1 MIESGNRREERV
13 GGGEKD
19 GGIRV
24 EPAEGGGSI
33 VAEGG
38 KKGEGRLSITLCLPL
53 GDRDAQTGVRGTER
67 EKGRGCA
74 PERHAVDRRGEG
86 GVERGVQ
93 CQLFPMGGSALTVD
107 TGDTGD
113 VSQATAAERGGAGI
127 KVSGVGAKKTRVPLG
142 IAARGSL
149 PWD

>member
-1 MIESGNRREERV
+1 M
-13 GGGEKD
+13 
-19 GGIRV
+19 
-24 EPAEGGGSI
+24 
-33 VAEGG
+33 
-38 KKGEGRLSITLCLPL
+38 
-53 GDRDAQTGVRGTER
+53 RGTER

-74 PERHAVDRRGEG
+74 SERHAVDRRGEG
-86 GVERGVQ
+86 GGGEGGAVSVI
-93 CQLFPMGGSALTVD
+93 QLFPMGGSALTVD